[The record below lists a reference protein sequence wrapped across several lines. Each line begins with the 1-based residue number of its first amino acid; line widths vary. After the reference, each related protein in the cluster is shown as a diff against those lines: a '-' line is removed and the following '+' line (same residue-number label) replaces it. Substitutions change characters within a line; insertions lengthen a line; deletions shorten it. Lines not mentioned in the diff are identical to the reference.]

1 MASASQPLPRT
12 AARPRAGRLAE
23 ARAELTPY
31 EPRRAGWLAALVF
44 AAASLLL
51 GAPALVGQ
59 FLVNPHSDQYI
70 AGYAFRE
77 FAATSLKQGAGFPLW
92 NPYLFD
98 GMPYVAAMHGDEF
111 YPPSLVLRFL
121 LPTDAAMTWGFIL
134 HVFLAGAFTY
144 AFLRGAL
151 RLSFFP
157 ALIGGLAYMLGGN
170 VAGLVSPGHDGKL
183 YLAALLPLV
192 LLLVHRLVVNG
203 RPWAAG
209 ALALAITFAVLTPH
223 PQLLQYLLLLAAAYA
238 LFVAFGRTEADDVR
252 VERRTAVGR
261 LATAAG
267 AVALGFLGSA
277 VQYWPVLE
285 YTPWSPRA
293 GGKGYEHAVSY
304 SLPPEE
310 LLNTY
315 VPEFSGILDR
325 YTGRNVIHLHSEY
338 IGAAVLVL
346 ATIAFASRGHLRR
359 QLWFW
364 VGAFV
369 VATLWALGGY
379 TPFFQ
384 LVYALVPGT
393 KFFRAPSTMLYIV
406 SFCTAVFAALGTQA
420 ALSRPV
426 ARRYLLAW
434 SVVGVGVALLATSGA
449 LSTLAAEFLIAPEY
463 ASRVDENK
471 TALTLGAWRSLLMV
485 GLVCGGL
492 LLAAAGRVRQ
502 AGIALA
508 ATVAIDLWSVE
519 RLYWQFSPPAAQL
532 FASDPVIEYLRR
544 IPQPGRVAPL
554 ATGGQPARDPYFGSG
569 DGRAAGLMVHRIRS
583 VAGYH
588 GNELG
593 RYLTFSGWS
602 DNDTPGDWPRQVG
615 NPNFA
620 RLSNLQYIYSNAAQP
635 PIEGMQLVAG
645 PARNVGGNMVYLYRF
660 AEDNPLAWVT
670 PVAVKA
676 PDDNVLATVLDP
688 RFDVRRAALF
698 DTSARVASQPVPG
711 QLPAPLDLT
720 THVTRYAPGQI
731 DLTLSAPAPAG
742 ASLVVSENYYPG
754 WTATVDG
761 RPAAVGRA
769 DYVLTGVALPAGART
784 VSLRFTSP
792 RFQTG
797 LLVSALAVALAFA
810 AFGAGLVLERRRGA
824 APA

>member
-1 MASASQPLPRT
+1 
-12 AARPRAGRLAE
+12 
-23 ARAELTPY
+23 
-31 EPRRAGWLAALVF
+31 VF
-44 AAASLLL
+44 ATASLIL
-51 GAPALVGQ
+51 GAPALTGQ
-59 FLVNPHSDQYI
+59 FLVNPNSDQYI

-77 FAATSLKQGAGFPLW
+77 FAASMLKQGHGFPLW
-92 NPYLFD
+92 NPYLFG

-151 RLSFFP
+151 RLAFFP

-203 RPWAAG
+203 RAWAAG

-238 LFVAFGRTEADDVR
+238 LFAAFGHGEPDDTSPD
-252 VERRTAVGR
+252 RRTTVKR
-261 LATAAG
+261 LAAA
-267 AVALGFLGSA
+267 AVAVTVGFLGSA

-293 GGKGYEHAVSY
+293 GGKGYEHAISY

-310 LLNTY
+310 VVNTY
-315 VPEFSGILDR
+315 VPEFSGILDH
-325 YTGRNVIHLHSEY
+325 YTGRNGIHLHSEY

-346 ATIAFASRGHLRR
+346 ATVAFATRGHLRR

-384 LVYALVPGT
+384 LIYALVPGT

-406 SFCTAVFAALGTQA
+406 SFCTALLAALGTQA
-420 ALSRPV
+420 ASTRPV
-426 ARRYLLAW
+426 PRRYLLGWTA
-434 SVVGVGVALLATSGA
+434 VGVVVALLATSGA
-449 LSTLAAEFLIAPEY
+449 LSNLATDFVSRPDYATL
-463 ASRVDENK
+463 VDENK

-485 GLVCGGL
+485 GLAIAGL
-492 LLAAAGRVRQ
+492 LLAATGRIRQ
-502 AGIALA
+502 AGVALA
-508 ATVAIDLWSVE
+508 VTVAVDLWSVE

-544 IPQPGRVAPL
+544 IPQPARVVPL
-554 ATGGQPARDPYFGSG
+554 ATGGDLARTTRDPYFGGG

-583 VAGYH
+583 IAGYH

-593 RYLTFSGWS
+593 RFLTFSGWS
-602 DNDTPGDWPRQVG
+602 DNDITGDWPRQVG
-615 NPNFA
+615 NPNFL
-620 RLSNLQYIYSNAAQP
+620 RLANLQYLYSNAPQA

-645 PARNVGGNMVYLYRF
+645 PARNVAGNMVYLYRF
-660 AEDNPLAWVT
+660 AEEHPLAWVT
-670 PVAVKA
+670 PIAVKA
-676 PDDNVLATVLDP
+676 ADPSVLATVLDP
-688 RFDVRRAALF
+688 RFDVRRATLF
-698 DTSARVASQPVPG
+698 DTAARVPAQPVPG

-769 DYVLTGVALPAGART
+769 DYVLTGVALPAGARN

-792 RFQTG
+792 RYVTG
-797 LLVSALAVALAFA
+797 LLVSALAVGLSFAAFA
-810 AFGAGLVLERRRGA
+810 AGLVADRRRGA
-824 APA
+824 AAG